1 MNSSITQNVFQC
13 SFDFPELHV
22 VQPSLQRKCCTK
34 CKETK
39 TLDQFYKDRSGKD
52 GYSPCCKQ
60 CKKAQLLERSLRN
73 EDARELGLV
82 EILSQK
88 HCTQCGRLLPI
99 EHFSKNRRRKDGRH
113 SACRACI
120 SARRQEQVTP
130 EKRRIWHLRQ
140 DFGITVE
147 QYNQMLEAQGG
158 VCACC
163 KQPETHTRPCAD
175 GVQISPLSI
184 DHNHRTGEI
193 RALLC
198 HHCNAAYGHLREDE
212 ARILALLEYHRQHQK
227 P

>member
-1 MNSSITQNVFQC
+1 MLRTSRGVIAKELTITMNSSITQNVFQC

-99 EHFSKNRRRKDGRH
+99 EHFSK
-113 SACRACI
+113 
-120 SARRQEQVTP
+120 
-130 EKRRIWHLRQ
+130 
-140 DFGITVE
+140 TV
-147 QYNQMLEAQGG
+147 G
-158 VCACC
+158 VRMGDTVLA
-163 KQPETHTRPCAD
+163 ELVLTHTRKHA
-175 GVQISPLSI
+175 G
-184 DHNHRTGEI
+184 
-193 RALLC
+193 LL
-198 HHCNAAYGHLREDE
+198 
-212 ARILALLEYHRQHQK
+212 K
-227 P
+227 